1 MEENETY
8 RHRINQL
15 ENQIQTHLSDRQKL
29 KSQIQSMQSTLDA
42 IAQENQNLNAH
53 IARLAESDLVLV
65 ENEKLKKENQKRNI
79 PKAAEGTYG
88 AWPAPWRTLGIFLYN
103 FLIL

>member
-1 MEENETY
+1 M
-8 RHRINQL
+8 
-15 ENQIQTHLSDRQKL
+15 
-29 KSQIQSMQSTLDA
+29 
-42 IAQENQNLNAH
+42 
-53 IARLAESDLVLV
+53 
-65 ENEKLKKENQKRNI
+65 KKENQKRNI

>member
-1 MEENETY
+1 MNESENLKNEDDLLSLSETLMEENETY

-65 ENEKLKKENQKRNI
+65 ENETLKK
-79 PKAAEGTYG
+79 
-88 AWPAPWRTLGIFLYN
+88 
-103 FLIL
+103 